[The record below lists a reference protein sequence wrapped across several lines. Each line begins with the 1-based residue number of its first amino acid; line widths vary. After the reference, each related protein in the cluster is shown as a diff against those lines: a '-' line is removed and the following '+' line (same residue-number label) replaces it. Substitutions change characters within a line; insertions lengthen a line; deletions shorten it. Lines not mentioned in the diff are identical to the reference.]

1 MRYNFQILIL
11 KFFTPGFR
19 SGARNTGERNCASN
33 FEGAKISPWG
43 FAAERKTPGREIAPA
58 ISKGQK
64 KQFRRGKNLTPG
76 VIAAERETLG
86 REIALAISKGQKK
99 QFRRGNRAKNL
110 FDNYFPHISLFTH
123 TNLYIINPRH
133 YIAKIYIF

>member
-43 FAAERKTPGREIAPA
+43 FAAERKT
-58 ISKGQK
+58 
-64 KQFRRGKNLTPG
+64 
-76 VIAAERETLG
+76 LG

-99 QFRRGNRAKNL
+99 QFRRGKKSKNL